1 MFDQA
6 DVVMSLLDQQV
17 HRMSAE
23 AFTATHQTGAVE
35 VTVNGHRRLTGLSID
50 PGILGMGAHEVAQMI
65 NETISAASDYAEEC
79 VTADVAEPA
88 DGIADAL
95 AVMRDLPPPA

>member
-17 HRMSAE
+17 HRMDAE

-35 VTVNGHRRLTGLSID
+35 VTVNGHRRLIGLSIN
-50 PGILGMGAHEVAQMI
+50 PGILGMCAHDVARMI
-65 NETISAASDYAEEC
+65 NETISAATDYAQEC
-79 VTADVAEPA
+79 MADDVAELA
-88 DGIADAL
+88 DSIADAL